1 MEENLEDY
9 LDYISFYC
17 EEIENDDKLVES
29 INIRVFKNDGEHK
42 EEKNEKDYGIYLER
56 TVIISEELFDEM
68 IRKIRNNDMFEW
80 EDNHEDYPKALKTE
94 VTYQIDYII
103 EDIEGHKTGE
113 GRPPK
118 TFNNI
123 KNILVEYSK

>member
-9 LDYISFYC
+9 LDYISFYS

-29 INIRVFKNDGEHK
+29 ISIKIFKSDDGK
-42 EEKNEKDYGIYLER
+42 EDKYEKDYGIYLER
-56 TVIISEELFDEM
+56 RAIISEEKFDEM
-68 IRKIRNNDMFEW
+68 VNKIRNNGLFDW
-80 EDNHEDYPKALKTE
+80 EDNSEDYPKTFKTE
-94 VTYQIDYII
+94 TTYRIDYII
-103 EDIEGHKTGE
+103 EDIEGHKVGA

-123 KNILVEYSK
+123 KNIIMDFSK

>member
-9 LDYISFYC
+9 LDYISFYS

-29 INIRVFKNDGEHK
+29 ISIKIFKSDDGK
-42 EEKNEKDYGIYLER
+42 EDKYEKDYGIYLER
-56 TVIISEELFDEM
+56 RAIISEEKFDEM
-68 IRKIRNNDMFEW
+68 VNKIRNNGLFDW
-80 EDNHEDYPKALKTE
+80 EDNSEDYPKTFKTE
-94 VTYQIDYII
+94 TTYQIDYII
-103 EDIEGHKTGE
+103 EDIEGHKVGS

-123 KNILVEYSK
+123 KNIVMDFSK